1 MQALMREI
9 LGVGNPLEEAC
20 VLQVIALSCRRL
32 RLLEL
37 PHNMPTSVVPVQ
49 ANGHL
54 CGLRIEGG
62 VQTHRKGL
70 CRRRHDR
77 STETFAS

>member
-1 MQALMREI
+1 MHALLTKVREQERH
-9 LGVGNPLEEAC
+9 EEVS
-20 VLQVIALSCRRL
+20 VLQVLALSCRRL

-37 PHNMPTSVVPVQ
+37 PHSMPTSVVPVQ

-62 VQTHRKGL
+62 VQGHRKGL
-70 CRRRHDR
+70 RRRRHD
-77 STETFAS
+77 SNTETSFV